1 MTSPS
6 KNSNTRLYWKRI
18 LVMSIVELG
27 MTAKVESQKWCV
39 GRGWSIQGRMKDF
52 LCRGVV
58 N

>member
-6 KNSNTRLYWKRI
+6 KDSNTRLYWKRI

-39 GRGWSIQGRMKDF
+39 GRGVAIQGETKIF
-52 LCRGVV
+52 CARGVV